1 MHDNFCSTSQQSK
14 NLGIKNALWHCGVKL
29 SNKMLSLTAA
39 TFPWVFVKTDITH
52 DAQHCC
58 LACITLIFWVAINIR
73 INCTKAKLVRAS
85 VPSLL
90 WLPRQLSDRQ
100 A

>member
-1 MHDNFCSTSQQSK
+1 MLYGTV
-14 NLGIKNALWHCGVKL
+14 ALNYQTRCFL
-29 SNKMLSLTAA
+29 SAAA